1 MSITLTIRL
10 DDKLDRALTRFAR
23 RTGRPESEFARDAL
37 RRQLAVARF
46 EEARR
51 IVAAVCRGARPAH
64 RRGRVRR
71 GGEKVDEK
79 LPSAKERAQNREKVS
94 KGASNKGK
102 VDSGEAKKKAG
113 ETRRR
118 STA

>member
-1 MSITLTIRL
+1 LTIRL

-51 IVAAVCRGARPAH
+51 IALPFAEARGVLTDEDVFAAV
-64 RRGRVRR
+64 
-71 GGEKVDEK
+71 
-79 LPSAKERAQNREKVS
+79 S
-94 KGASNKGK
+94 
-102 VDSGEAKKKAG
+102 
-113 ETRRR
+113 
-118 STA
+118 